1 MSTHYKTYH
10 WVYVGILKAKEKE
23 VVHKTKHW
31 NEDTQH
37 DQGGEETNETTTQ
50 HISGHMS
57 M

>member
-10 WVYVGILKAKEKE
+10 WVYVGTLKAKEKE